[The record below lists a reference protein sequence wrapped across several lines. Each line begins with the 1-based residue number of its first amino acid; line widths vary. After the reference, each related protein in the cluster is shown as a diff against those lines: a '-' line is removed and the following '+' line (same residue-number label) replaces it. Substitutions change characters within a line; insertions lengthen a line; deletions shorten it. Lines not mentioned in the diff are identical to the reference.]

1 MKIMLRILL
10 LLVFLT
16 SFAVELGAQQSTQ
29 PNAPTN
35 LTATKENWMNAT
47 FVKLQWQGQIKSSAR
62 DMAYFNI
69 YRKDGSIS
77 DTGSFKKL
85 YKNIFISTWEDL
97 NVQKG
102 NTYSYFVTVT
112 NRSGESK
119 GSDTVSITLD
129 SASVKAVITG
139 TIKDQS
145 TGSAIPKARVSF
157 IPVSGWNTKNIT
169 TDSTGVFSSEIT
181 AGSYII
187 YTSAEGYTPEYYNDA
202 AQIKNATKVTVA
214 SGVSLNYDITLV
226 PKVTPKK
233 FTLSG
238 NVSDSLGNPLNADIE
253 VYNVALNAWSRMFYH
268 ANTDSSGNYS
278 VQVKQGDTL
287 VVYAQT
293 YDKNYIPQF
302 YNGEGTFQSADR
314 IAVTGD
320 VTGINFVLLHKP
332 VYNNGISGIV
342 INSDS
347 IGVPSI
353 VQAIRQND
361 SNAKHRYAVKTDSLG
376 NYSFTQINPGQYILL
391 VIPQNGY
398 KPTFFK
404 YDGTQTL
411 KWKNADSVLVSA
423 SGIAAG
429 INFNVTSLSDS
440 GAATVNG
447 HIRDNSGSPL
457 EGAFVY
463 AVNGNQEIYSFG
475 ISDKQGNYTISGL
488 IPGSYS
494 VISQLYGYANSQSS
508 TVSLDYSSAYSIS
521 ESFTL
526 TPDVVT
532 AVSEKASP
540 AVIGSFEL
548 NQNYPNPFNPST
560 TINFKVPY
568 QSKVS
573 LKVYN
578 ILGSEV
584 ATLVNESKAAGS
596 YNITF
601 NASQL
606 SSGVYFYQFK
616 SGNFTSTKK
625 LILLK

>member
-1 MKIMLRILL
+1 MKMLLRTLL
-10 LLVFLT
+10 LLIFLT

-29 PNAPTN
+29 SNEPTN

-69 YRKDGSIS
+69 YRKDGAINDSS
-77 DTGSFKKL
+77 SFKKL
-85 YKNIFISTWEDL
+85 YKNIFINTWEDI

-102 NTYSYFVTVT
+102 NTYSYFVTAT

-129 SASVKAVITG
+129 SASVKAVVTG

-145 TGSAIPKARVSF
+145 TGSAIPKARISF
-157 IPVSGWNTKNIT
+157 IPVSGWDLINFTA
-169 TDSTGVFSSEIT
+169 DSTGAFSTKLE
-181 AGSYII
+181 AGNYII
-187 YTSAEGYTPEYYNDA
+187 YSTAPGYVPEYYDNTT
-202 AQIKNATKVTVA
+202 QIFNATKVTVK
-214 SGVSLNYDITLV
+214 SGDSLNFDITLAA
-226 PKVTPKK
+226 KVTPKK
-233 FTLSG
+233 YTLSG
-238 NVSDSLGNPLNADIE
+238 NVSDSLGNPLKADIE
-253 VYNVALNAWSRMFYH
+253 VYNVALNAWSRIFYH

-278 VQVKQGDTL
+278 LQVKQGDTL

-293 YDKNYIPQF
+293 FDKNYIPQF

-314 IAVTGD
+314 IPISGD
-320 VTGINFVLLHKP
+320 ITGINFVLLHKP
-332 VYNNGISGIV
+332 VYNNGISGKV

-353 VQAIRQND
+353 IQAIRQND
-361 SNAKHRYAVKTDSLG
+361 TNAKHRYAVKTDSLG

-398 KPTFFK
+398 KPTFFR

-411 KWKNADSVLVSA
+411 KWKDADSVLVSA
-423 SGIAAG
+423 SGIVTG
-429 INFNVTSLSDS
+429 INFNVTALSDS

-447 HIRDNSGSPL
+447 HIKDNSGSPL

-475 ISDKQGNYTISGL
+475 ISDKKGNYTISGL

-494 VISQLYGYANSQSS
+494 VTSQLYGYNNSQSS
-508 TVSLDYSSAYSIS
+508 TVSLDYSSAYSTS

-532 AVSEKASP
+532 AVIENASP

-560 TINFKVPY
+560 TINFKVPN

-584 ATLVNESKAAGS
+584 ATLVNETKAAGS

-601 NASQL
+601 NASRL
-606 SSGVYFYQFK
+606 SSGVYFYQLK

-625 LILLK
+625 LILMK